1 MMTSRADEPRSMRDH
16 AAENLVFI
24 RDAMERAG
32 SFTAV
37 PGWGG
42 VVMGLTG
49 LAAAIIAAGQQT
61 SAGWLLTWLA
71 AAAIATIA
79 GVISMLLKSRES
91 GVAFFSRPARQFAF
105 SYLPAILAGILL
117 TAALVRANLHSFLPG
132 LWLLLYG
139 AAVVAGGTYS
149 VRVVPLMGILF
160 FFLGAVALFTSPLIG
175 NLCLAAGFGVLHI
188 VFGAIIARR
197 YGG

>member
-1 MMTSRADEPRSMRDH
+1 MKRRTDEPHSLHEH

-49 LAAAIIAAGQQT
+49 VAAAIIAAGQETPQ
-61 SAGWLLTWLA
+61 AWLVTWVA
-71 AAAIATIA
+71 AAVVASAVGLVAI
-79 GVISMLLKSRES
+79 LLKSREA
-91 GVAFFSRPARQFAF
+91 GVPFLSRPARQFAF
-105 SYLPAILAGILL
+105 SYSPAILAAALI
-117 TAALVRANLHSFLPG
+117 TAALVRAGLHSFLPG
-132 LWLLLYG
+132 VWLLLYG

-149 VRVVPLMGILF
+149 VRIVPLMGMLF
-160 FFLGAVALFTSPLIG
+160 FFLGAIALFSSRLIG
-175 NLCLAAGFGVLHI
+175 DISLGVGFGALHI
-188 VFGAIIARR
+188 IFGAIIARR
-197 YGG
+197 HGG